1 VGKGLAP
8 LTLKWNERND
18 TMDIQRLI
26 SKFHEIFPDGKGDVR
41 LFFSP
46 GRINLIGEHTD
57 YNGGHVFPSAITY
70 GTYGVARRRDDQMI
84 KLYSMNFSDKGVI
97 EFPLNDLDYRKEHD
111 WANYPKG
118 MIRYI
123 QDAYGALPGGLDIL
137 INGDIPNG
145 AGLSSSASLEML
157 IGVIVSE
164 MFSLKMNR
172 IEMIKLGKK
181 VENEFIGVNS
191 GIMDQFAVGMGKADS
206 GILLDCNT
214 LKYEYAPLA
223 LDGYKIVIMNTN
235 KRRELADS
243 KYNERRSEC
252 EKALSRLKT
261 VLDIQELGDLS
272 EEEFEANKKLIADE
286 TLIKRARHAVYENQ
300 RTLKALQALR
310 KGELKVFGKLMNDS
324 HHSLRD
330 DYEVTGKELDTLVEA
345 AWKQD
350 GALGARMTGA
360 GFGGCAIAI
369 IASDKVEEF
378 IRIVGREYQEKIGY
392 GADFY
397 VASIGD
403 GTKEITKEV
412 V

>member
-1 VGKGLAP
+1 
-8 LTLKWNERND
+8 
-18 TMDIQRLI
+18 MDIQRLI
-26 SKFHEIFPDGKGDVR
+26 SKFHEIFPVDGKGDVR

-137 INGDIPNG
+137 INGNIPNG

-164 MFSLKMNR
+164 MFDLKMDR
-172 IEMIKLGKK
+172 IELIKLGKK

-310 KGELKVFGKLMNDS
+310 KGEMKTFGKLMNDS
-324 HHSLRD
+324 HHSLRE

-378 IRIVGREYQEKIGY
+378 IRKVGREYQEKIGY